1 MVLVQLAGN
10 FFRCNIYDMKK
21 KIIYIRLFSI
31 IGIICILGFMVG
43 VVVGLFKVIDR
54 EGYTNNSIDVHN
66 NLGFDRDFGG
76 RGGGSGSGSSGI
88 NGYDDG
94 VAEKWGYGWGD
105 NVVKQFLALQSTI
118 NPEYIFN
125 VNMMQKYISKDEVT
139 EFLANGKWNW
149 SDETKKKYLEYVDRD
164 PRSKDQVN
172 PSFDMNL
179 LQTVYSESAIKKLIG
194 GQGCGAGKRN
204 KIGVFIADS
213 NENVGVLYEG
223 RENDGS
229 GIRTFGVNSGLLSN
243 GYCCYDLM

>member
-43 VVVGLFKVIDR
+43 VVVGLFKMSYNK
-54 EGYTNNSIDVHN
+54 EGYTNYGVDIHN
-66 NLGFDRDFGG
+66 NLGFNGG
-76 RGGGSGSGSSGI
+76 RGGVGGGLGLDV

-149 SDETKKKYLEYVDRD
+149 SDETKKQYLEYVDRD

-204 KIGVFIADS
+204 KIGVFIAD
-213 NENVGVLYEG
+213 EDDYVLYEG

-229 GIRTFGVNSGLLSN
+229 GIRTFGVNS
-243 GYCCYDLM
+243 